1 MKRIPLLFL
10 LILFAAIIS
19 VSAQPQTA
27 AISPSPNMSRAAQ
40 YYIGDSNEL
49 LMRVNIWGRVQKPGQ
64 YFVPSTTDLI
74 TLISAAGGPADKS
87 RLDNI
92 KIVRSGEGGSQV
104 IEVDVKKY
112 LKTGDLREIPTLKP
126 EDTVIVSGS
135 MWYLVSQAVSLVAQF
150 AIVANVYYWLVIKGT

>member
-1 MKRIPLLFL
+1 MKRIPAIFL
-10 LILFAAIIS
+10 LILFAATTA

-27 AISPSPNMSRAAQ
+27 VISPNTNMSRAAQ
-40 YYIGDSNEL
+40 YYIGDSSEL

-92 KIVRSGEGGSQV
+92 KIVRSSEGGSQI
-104 IEVDVKKY
+104 IEVDVKQY